1 MHSRFLPTAWLLAF
15 LLALN
20 GCRTSTD
27 VAFKPATT
35 VNRGH
40 LVKDIEYPDVA
51 IPAEGDLNSNALIPP
66 PTVRHFDQLEFIDLS
81 LEEAVQLAL
90 ANSEVIRQ
98 VGGRIIAAPGSASTV
113 YDPSI
118 VDTDPRVGVEAA
130 LAAFDAQ
137 FFTNMGVLEQNRE
150 LNSLNP
156 LNQFRDEAFKRFQ
169 SGVSKVT
176 ATGTQFSFD
185 NETLRTYT
193 DSPFSRVPTTYDT
206 LFSAKVRQPLLQGA
220 GLDFNRIAGPLA
232 LPGNYR
238 GVLLGR
244 INTDIAL
251 TDFQLNVRNLMRDV
265 ERVYWELYFSY
276 RDLDAKTQGR
286 QYALEAWELER
297 ERVEARLRP
306 PDQEAFVR
314 EQYYAAQAAVENAL
328 SGGAGS
334 LGVFGAERE
343 LRSLLGL
350 PASDGRLLRPST
362 PPSTADL
369 QFDWEESLGLS
380 LMRREELRRQR
391 WRVKQRELE
400 LVASRN
406 FRLPQLDAIGQY
418 QWRGYGNDLWSGEEG
433 ALKEVF
439 TGDLQGWGV
448 GVEMRT
454 PIGQRAGNVAV
465 RNAQLLLRREETL
478 LREQERQIALELRGA
493 FTELDRAYVVT
504 RSNYNRHVAA
514 QIQLTAER
522 KRNSVGETRLD
533 LVLQAQRNAVVAEIA
548 FHRAL
553 VDYNLAVSQMNLSR
567 GTLLES
573 MQVYLT
579 EGPVSP
585 TSYQSAVREAR
596 RFARRSTPL
605 RQVFTADQITGGIVP
620 QDMGGST
627 PQFAVPK
634 PDDVP
639 DAASPSDRNP
649 DGTSP
654 RGPIERLPVPP
665 PEPKDGMLESQAK
678 S

>member
-1 MHSRFLPTAWLLAF
+1 MLSRFLPTAWLLVLA
-15 LLALN
+15 LALN

-27 VAFKPATT
+27 VAFTPATT
-35 VNRGH
+35 VSRGQ
-40 LVKDIEYPDVA
+40 LVKNIEYPDVA
-51 IPAEGDLNSNALIPP
+51 VPAESDFHANALIPP
-66 PTVRHFDQLEFIDLS
+66 PTVRHFDQLEFVDLS

-90 ANSEVIRQ
+90 TNSDVIRQ
-98 VGGRIIAAPGSASTV
+98 VGGRIIAAPGSSSTV
-113 YDPSI
+113 FDPSI

-130 LAAFDAQ
+130 LSAFDAQ
-137 FFTNMGVLEQNRE
+137 IFTNMGVLEQSRE

-169 SGVSKVT
+169 MGVSKIT

-185 NETLRTYT
+185 NETLRTFS
-193 DSPFSRVPTTYDT
+193 DSPFSRVSTTYDT
-206 LFSAKVRQPLLQGA
+206 LFSAKMRQPLLQGA

-232 LPGNYR
+232 NPGAYR

-276 RDLDAKTQGR
+276 RDLDARTQFR
-286 QYALEAWELER
+286 QYALEAWDLER
-297 ERVEARLRP
+297 TRVETGFSP

-314 EQYYAAQAAVENAL
+314 EQYYAAQAAIENAL
-328 SGGAGS
+328 SGGGGS

-369 QFDWEESLGLS
+369 RFDWEESLGLS

-406 FRLPQLDAIGQY
+406 FRLPKLDAVGQY

-448 GVEMRT
+448 GLEMST
-454 PIGQRAGNVAV
+454 PIGQRAGNAAV

-514 QIQLTAER
+514 QIQLAAER
-522 KRNSVGETRLD
+522 IRFENPEGATTRLD
-533 LVLQAQRNAVVAEIA
+533 LVLQSQRNAVTAEIA

-573 MQVYLT
+573 MQVYMA
-579 EGPVSP
+579 EGPVTP
-585 TSYQSAVREAR
+585 TTYHSAVREAR
-596 RFARRSTPL
+596 RFASRSTPL
-605 RQVFTADQITGGIVP
+605 RSLFTMDPITGGIVP
-620 QDMGGST
+620 QDMGGMI
-627 PQFAVPK
+627 PQLNAPTPK

-639 DAASPSDRNP
+639 DGASPSDRSP
-649 DGTSP
+649 DGGSP
-654 RGPIERLPVPP
+654 SGPVERLPVPP
-665 PEPKDGMLESQAK
+665 REQDEMLES
-678 S
+678 

>member
-1 MHSRFLPTAWLLAF
+1 MLSRFLPTAWLLGLA
-15 LLALN
+15 LALN

-27 VAFKPATT
+27 VAFTPATT
-35 VNRGH
+35 VSRGQ
-40 LVKDIEYPDVA
+40 LVKSIEYPDVA
-51 IPAEGDLNSNALIPP
+51 IPAEGDFHENALIPP
-66 PTVRHFDQLEFIDLS
+66 PTVRHFDQLEFVDLS
-81 LEEAVQLAL
+81 LEEAVRLAL
-90 ANSEVIRQ
+90 TNSDVIRQ
-98 VGGRIIAAPGSASTV
+98 VGGRIIAAPGSSSTV
-113 YDPSI
+113 FDPSI

-150 LNSLNP
+150 LNTAN
-156 LNQFRDEAFKRFQ
+156 NFNRFRDEAFKRFQ
-169 SGVSKVT
+169 MGVSKIT
-176 ATGTQFSFD
+176 AAGTQFSFD
-185 NETLRTYT
+185 NETLRTFS
-193 DSPFSRVPTTYDT
+193 DPFGRVPTTYDT
-206 LFSAKVRQPLLQGA
+206 LFSAKMRQPLLQGA

-232 LPGNYR
+232 TPGAYR

-276 RDLDAKTQGR
+276 RDLDARTQFR
-286 QYALEAWELER
+286 QNALEAWEQELP
-297 ERVEARLRP
+297 RVETGASA

-328 SGGAGS
+328 SGGGGS

-406 FRLPQLDAIGQY
+406 FRLPKLDAVGQY
-418 QWRGYGNDLWSGEEG
+418 QWRGYGSDLWSGEEG

-448 GVEMRT
+448 GLEMST
-454 PIGQRAGNVAV
+454 PIGQRAGNAAV

-514 QIQLTAER
+514 QIQLAAER
-522 KRNSVGETRLD
+522 KRNSEEVRATRLD
-533 LVLQAQRNAVVAEIA
+533 LVLQSQRNAVTAEIA

-573 MQVYLT
+573 MQVYMA
-579 EGPVSP
+579 EGPVTP
-585 TSYQSAVREAR
+585 TTYHSAVREAR
-596 RFARRSTPL
+596 RFASRSTPL
-605 RQVFTADQITGGIVP
+605 RSLFTMDPITGGIVP
-620 QDMGGST
+620 QDMGGMI
-627 PQFAVPK
+627 PQLTAPAPK

-639 DAASPSDRNP
+639 DGASPSDRSP
-649 DGTSP
+649 DGGRSS
-654 RGPIERLPVPP
+654 GPVERLPAPP
-665 PEPKDGMLESQAK
+665 PEQDEMLES
-678 S
+678 

>member
-1 MHSRFLPTAWLLAF
+1 MHSRFLPTAWLLGF
-15 LLALN
+15 ALVSL

-27 VAFKPATT
+27 VAFKSASP
-35 VNRGH
+35 VSRGQ
-40 LVKDIEYPDVA
+40 LVKNIEYPDVA
-51 IPAEGDLNSNALIPP
+51 IPADSDFESNALLPP
-66 PTVRHFDQLEFIDLS
+66 PTVRRFDELEFVDLS

-90 ANSEVIRQ
+90 TNSEVIRQ
-98 VGGRIIAAPGSASTV
+98 VGGRIIAAPGTTSTV
-113 YDPSI
+113 LDPSI

-150 LNSLNP
+150 LNNQNP

-169 SGVSKVT
+169 MGASKIT

-193 DSPFSRVPTTYDT
+193 DAFFTRVPTTYDT
-206 LFSAKVRQPLLQGA
+206 VFSAKMRQPLLQGA
-220 GLDFNRIAGPLA
+220 GLEFNRIAGPLA
-232 LPGNYR
+232 TPGAYR

-276 RDLDAKTQGR
+276 RDVDAKSQGR

-328 SGGAGS
+328 SGGNGT

-350 PASDGRLLRPST
+350 AASDGRLLRPST

-406 FRLPQLDAIGQY
+406 FRLPKLDAIGQY
-418 QWRGYGNDLWSGEEG
+418 QWRGYGDDLWSGQEG

-448 GVEMRT
+448 GIEMAT
-454 PIGQRAGNVAV
+454 PIGQRAGNAAV
-465 RNAQLLLRREETL
+465 RNAQLLLRREEVI

-514 QIQLTAER
+514 QIQLAAER

-573 MQVYLT
+573 MQVYLA
-579 EGPVSP
+579 EGPVTP
-585 TSYQSAVREAR
+585 TTYQSAVREAR
-596 RFARRSTPL
+596 RFANRSTPL
-605 RQVFTADQITGGIVP
+605 RSVFTMDPITGGVVP
-620 QDMGGST
+620 QDMGGLN
-627 PQFAVPK
+627 PQFNTPV

-639 DAASPSDRNP
+639 DGGEPEEPVERLP
-649 DGTSP
+649 V
-654 RGPIERLPVPP
+654 ERLPVPP
-665 PEPKDGMLESQAK
+665 PEPTGMLES
-678 S
+678 

>member
-1 MHSRFLPTAWLLAF
+1 MLSRFLPTAWLLGLA
-15 LLALN
+15 LALN

-27 VAFKPATT
+27 VAFTPATT
-35 VNRGH
+35 VSRGH
-40 LVKDIEYPDVA
+40 LVKNIEYPDVA
-51 IPAEGDLNSNALIPP
+51 IPAEGNFHENALIPP
-66 PTVRHFDQLEFIDLS
+66 PTVRHFDQLEFVDLS
-81 LEEAVQLAL
+81 LEDAVQLAL
-90 ANSEVIRQ
+90 TNSDVIRQ
-98 VGGRIIAAPGSASTV
+98 VGGRIIAAPGSSSTV
-113 YDPSI
+113 FDPSI

-130 LAAFDAQ
+130 LSAFDAQ
-137 FFTNMGVLEQNRE
+137 IFTNMGVLEQSRE
-150 LNSLNP
+150 LNSQNP

-169 SGVSKVT
+169 MGVSKVT

-185 NETLRTYT
+185 NETLRTFS

-206 LFSAKVRQPLLQGA
+206 LFSAKMRQPLLQGA

-232 LPGNYR
+232 TPGAYR

-265 ERVYWELYFSY
+265 ERIYWELYFSY
-276 RDLDAKTQGR
+276 RDLDARTQFR
-286 QYALEAWELER
+286 QYALEAWDLER
-297 ERVEARLRP
+297 TRVETGSSA

-314 EQYYAAQAAVENAL
+314 EQYYAAQAAIENAL
-328 SGGAGS
+328 SGGGGS

-406 FRLPQLDAIGQY
+406 FRLPKLDAVGQY
-418 QWRGYGNDLWSGEEG
+418 QWRGYGNDLWSGQEG

-448 GVEMRT
+448 GVEMST
-454 PIGQRAGNVAV
+454 PIGQRAGNAAV

-522 KRNSVGETRLD
+522 DRNVEGATRLD
-533 LVLQAQRNAVVAEIA
+533 LVLQAQRNAVTAEIA

-573 MQVYLT
+573 MQVYMA
-579 EGPVSP
+579 EGPVTP
-585 TSYQSAVREAR
+585 TTYHSAVREAR
-596 RFARRSTPL
+596 RFASRSTPL
-605 RQVFTADQITGGIVP
+605 RSLFTMNPITGGIVP
-620 QDMGGST
+620 QDIGGMT
-627 PQFAVPK
+627 PRLTAPVPT

-639 DAASPSDRNP
+639 DGGSPNGSV
-649 DGTSP
+649 
-654 RGPIERLPVPP
+654 ERLPVPP
-665 PEPKDGMLESQAK
+665 PEPDGMLGS
-678 S
+678 